1 MFQKKHGL
9 LCWRTPIF
17 PGRHQP
23 SIFGT
28 NELNFRVRDGNG
40 WTLVVINT
48 NYSLATGS
56 HRTASLLYHTCSR
69 NASLFSKFFKKIF
82 PVLQAPKTQPEP
94 GMGSVLFPAPQPRAA
109 HLPPAESFAPPWCVR
124 GPPAP
129 QAQKNSRPIGR
140 LLLVL
145 ANTYLPGPSPA
156 KYFRHERA

>member
-156 KYFRHERA
+156 KYLRHH